1 MTTATT
7 KPALPGTPAS
17 PPPRPTSPD
26 LEPIP
31 GSRLIDLDRCTQRF
45 RSNGEVIR
53 VPIRNSSQEGKQF
66 IVWSDLKLC
75 FPGILRVQ
83 HGDVYIPFRRDAS
96 HYRIKPHGI
105 HFYPDTIL
113 DVVYNNKKGK
123 TRSPIESQQ
132 QVHQQ
137 QPQQQQE
144 QQEQQRAPAG
154 LTDLDRN
161 YLKTVDDLAADIRRR
176 LSTATAA
183 MAATTAIIEAAGVPS
198 GSDHTTDAQKS
209 PPSGEGVSIVR
220 PTDTTTASLAVVG
233 ETENVSIIHATP
245 TSVSSVPAITH
256 ITEAIQKEEH
266 ISPDTT
272 QIEDSIPDRSVDHS
286 QAAKPQETPEH
297 ATNPKAVNGSL
308 THTQEPVVT
317 KETSTEEALSESNI
331 DTIQPSMETEEAS
344 PLPATPYQEEDPSKQ
359 SSVPEKS
366 LVPVIS
372 EATDEKDRPAI
383 FRTSDHVL
391 YKDDPPQQFLTI
403 SHVVS
408 QRMRN
413 ILLKRSTWIDQD
425 YPKLFVLLPIKRH
438 RAFVDFQINGDDA
451 DFDAMSFQ
459 DFRVYFLCDCGQVPG
474 FEDQYYP
481 HLEEYDSPSY
491 MIQPSPLID
500 NPVYLNFVMGV
511 LEMFKFGVV
520 LDGVIHVPKLENQP
534 EMMEMID
541 CSINFLLFRGIQS
554 SLYIYP
560 TLVYDNDTSDSLS
573 KVVPI
578 EPPNSKQ
585 MNTLWRSI
593 LVDARPP
600 LGRLRPYL
608 TKSGDTRRLCW
619 NHWDLMSPRGAISM
633 IQQFSTEMTSGRNY
647 FDPHLGSFRG
657 FLKNRDQARL
667 YFRVASVLTMLPV
680 LSFHLDWE
688 LTPADEAWVQ
698 KFISQTNASAVQV
711 FLQPRPPNVLPSQK
725 QVGLGMGHSQ
735 VDLIQAGLTNKR
747 ILGFSIESR
756 NPIESQY
763 MNNEY
768 LSFSRS
774 GSPTMGLK
782 SHMAHFRKDRKT
794 GKMDLSLYCTDVDR
808 ALAWVRR
815 VMRGF
820 DALSK
825 VRLEVDSVW
834 ERTEIR
840 FSPTATDKPG
850 TLQYVQG
857 ANRENSIVPAATS
870 TTPADLCKVFAS
882 RGYEDYIQIRSTY
895 FRESVLL
902 QSGCVHDLV
911 LGHSS
916 APQDVLKVREMLKSN
931 YKTLLKLELTIA
943 KNEDPCQI
951 FETFKAPLANCP
963 NLQVFEISHRHAKV
977 TSSTYTWTGLATG
990 DRSQINLDTS
1000 TYAGDKIGP
1009 LLQKMAS
1016 CLHRMTIRGIDV
1028 AESAILEKVLRQKKG
1043 PFKLKSLHL
1052 WDLTKFP
1059 EQSLEDLKKIL
1070 LRYSGLE
1077 KLTITIDPALK
1088 ESKAAISRSVDFLIA
1103 VAHRVTALSIYGKG
1117 AKLLLTEL
1125 DKRYTE
1131 YVETNKNKSGEK
1143 LPLAAWPQLVELSVN
1158 GGSSGATPGLV
1169 FTDAGGPVFL
1179 RALMRHRYGFLSY
1192 LHLEDTIIP
1201 DSVWLSLL
1209 ADSISMS
1216 ALVDVRWF
1224 QSNPMSHKIL
1234 DLIVDLFPEEGPEQG
1249 KLSLSIEEKGGLT
1262 AEQINKAHVLLDRK
1276 IRGKDMSGERYP
1288 LIMINGFM

>member
-1 MTTATT
+1 M
-7 KPALPGTPAS
+7 LPWNFT
-17 PPPRPTSPD
+17 
-26 LEPIP
+26 
-31 GSRLIDLDRCTQRF
+31 
-45 RSNGEVIR
+45 
-53 VPIRNSSQEGKQF
+53 
-66 IVWSDLKLC
+66 
-75 FPGILRVQ
+75 
-83 HGDVYIPFRRDAS
+83 
-96 HYRIKPHGI
+96 IKPHGI

-113 DVVYNNKKGK
+113 DVVYNNKKSK
-123 TRSPIESQQ
+123 TRSPIE
-132 QVHQQ
+132 
-137 QPQQQQE
+137 PQQQQE
-144 QQEQQRAPAG
+144 QQQKQVHQQPQQKQHEQQQQQRAPAA

-183 MAATTAIIEAAGVPS
+183 MAATTAIIEAAGVTS
-198 GSDHTTDAQKS
+198 GSDHASDAQRL
-209 PPSGEGVSIVR
+209 PEVDVSITP
-220 PTDTTTASLAVVG
+220 PTDITAAASLTAIE
-233 ETENVSIIHATP
+233 ETEAVPIVHDTP
-245 TSVSSVPAITH
+245 TSVVPVPSMTQAA
-256 ITEAIQKEEH
+256 EVMEEEEH
-266 ISPDTT
+266 IQPDTT
-272 QIEDSIPDRSVDHS
+272 RTEAHS
-286 QAAKPQETPEH
+286 QTAKPQETPELVID
-297 ATNPKAVNGSL
+297 PKVVNGSHAHIL
-308 THTQEPVVT
+308 DSVATREA
-317 KETSTEEALSESNI
+317 SSEEALSKSEI
-331 DTIQPSMETEEAS
+331 DTIQPKVEKGEAS
-344 PLPATPYQEEDPSKQ
+344 GLPATAPQEEHPAKLSP
-359 SSVPEKS
+359 VPEKP

-372 EATDEKDRPAI
+372 EATDDQGRPEI
-383 FRTSDHVL
+383 FRMNDRVV

-413 ILLKRSTWIDQD
+413 ILQKRSTWIDQD

-438 RAFVDFQINGDDA
+438 RAFVDFRINGDDA

-511 LEMFKFGVV
+511 LEMFKFGVA
-520 LDGVIHVPKLENQP
+520 LDGVTHVPKLENQP

-560 TLVYDNDTSDSLS
+560 TLVYDNDTSDNLS

-585 MNTLWRSI
+585 MNTLWRNI

-711 FLQPRPPNVLPSQK
+711 FLQPTPSNVLPSQK
-725 QVGLGMGHSQ
+725 QVGLGMGHSH

-774 GSPTMGLK
+774 GSPAMGLK
-782 SHMAHFRKDRKT
+782 SNMAHFRKDRKT
-794 GKMDLSLYCTDVDR
+794 GKMDLSLFCTDVDR

-820 DALSK
+820 DTLSK

-840 FSPTATDKPG
+840 FSPTATDKLG
-850 TLQYVQG
+850 TLQYLQG
-857 ANRENSIVPAATS
+857 ANRENSLVPATTS

-895 FRESVLL
+895 IRESVLL

-931 YKTLLKLELTIA
+931 YKTLMKLELTIS

-951 FETFKAPLANCP
+951 FEMFKAPLSNCP

-977 TSSTYTWTGLATG
+977 GSSTYTWTGLATG

-1016 CLHRMTIRGIDV
+1016 CLHRMTIHGIDV

-1059 EQSLEDLKKIL
+1059 EQALEDLKKIL

-1088 ESKAAISRSVDFLIA
+1088 ESKAVISRSVDFLIA

-1131 YVETNKNKSGEK
+1131 YVETNKNKSSEI
-1143 LPLAAWPQLVELSVN
+1143 LPLAAWPQLVQLTAS
-1158 GGSSGATPGLV
+1158 GGTSGATPGLV
-1169 FTDAGGPVFL
+1169 FTEAGGPVFL

-1192 LHLEDTIIP
+1192 LHLEDAIIP
-1201 DSVWLSLL
+1201 DNVWLSLL
-1209 ADSISMS
+1209 VDSISMS

-1234 DLIVDLFPEEGPEQG
+1234 DLMVDLFPEEGPEQG

-1276 IRGKDMSGERYP
+1276 VRGKDLSGDRYP

>member
-1 MTTATT
+1 M
-7 KPALPGTPAS
+7 
-17 PPPRPTSPD
+17 PP
-26 LEPIP
+26 
-31 GSRLIDLDRCTQRF
+31 IDT
-45 RSNGEVIR
+45 
-53 VPIRNSSQEGKQF
+53 
-66 IVWSDLKLC
+66 
-75 FPGILRVQ
+75 
-83 HGDVYIPFRRDAS
+83 
-96 HYRIKPHGI
+96 
-105 HFYPDTIL
+105 
-113 DVVYNNKKGK
+113 
-123 TRSPIESQQ
+123 
-132 QVHQQ
+132 
-137 QPQQQQE
+137 
-144 QQEQQRAPAG
+144 
-154 LTDLDRN
+154 
-161 YLKTVDDLAADIRRR
+161 
-176 LSTATAA
+176 
-183 MAATTAIIEAAGVPS
+183 
-198 GSDHTTDAQKS
+198 
-209 PPSGEGVSIVR
+209 
-220 PTDTTTASLAVVG
+220 TTTASLTVIE
-233 ETENVSIIHATP
+233 ETEIAPIIEATP
-245 TSVSSVPAITH
+245 TSITSIPVIVQTAEVIQEEDLIQSDTVSTEDGILDSSV
-256 ITEAIQKEEH
+256 
-266 ISPDTT
+266 
-272 QIEDSIPDRSVDHS
+272 DRS
-286 QAAKPQETPEH
+286 QEAKAQEKPDYVMDPK
-297 ATNPKAVNGSL
+297 ATNGIA

-317 KETSTEEALSESNI
+317 KEVSSEEEPSTEI
-331 DTIQPSMETEEAS
+331 HITQPKIETEKAS
-344 PLPATPYQEEDPSKQ
+344 PPPEMLPQEEDPSTEDDSTIQ
-359 SSVPEKS
+359 SLAPEKS
-366 LVPVIS
+366 SASVNS
-372 EATDEKDRPAI
+372 KTTDEKDRSTN
-383 FRTSDHVL
+383 FRTGDHVL
-391 YKDDPPQQFLTI
+391 YKDDLPQKFLTI

-413 ILLKRSTWIDQD
+413 ILLRRSTWIDQD

-500 NPVYLNFVMGV
+500 NPIYLNFAMGI

-520 LDGVIHVPKLENQP
+520 LDGVTHVPKLENQP

-560 TLVYDNDTSDSLS
+560 TLVYDNDTSDSLR

-578 EPPNSKQ
+578 EPPNAKQ

-619 NHWDLMSPRGAISM
+619 SHWDLMSPRGAISM
-633 IQQFSTEMTSGRNY
+633 IQQFSTETTSGRNY

-711 FLQPRPPNVLPSQK
+711 FLQPAGSNVLPSQK
-725 QVGLGMGHSQ
+725 QAGLGMGHSQ

-768 LSFSRS
+768 ISFSRS
-774 GSPTMGLK
+774 GSPAMGLK
-782 SHMAHFRKDRKT
+782 SNMAHFRKDKKT
-794 GKMDLSLYCTDVDR
+794 GKMDLSLFCTEVDR

-825 VRLEVDSVW
+825 IRLEVDSVW

-840 FSPTATDKPG
+840 FSPTATDKLG
-850 TLQYVQG
+850 TLQYTQG
-857 ANRENSIVPAATS
+857 LNRETSMVPATTS

-895 FRESVLL
+895 IRESVLL
-902 QSGCVHDLV
+902 QSGCVRDLV

-916 APQDVLKVREMLKSN
+916 APQDVIKVREMLKSN
-931 YKTLLKLELTIA
+931 YKALQKLELTIA

-963 NLQVFEISHRHAKV
+963 NLQVFEISHRHAKIG
-977 TSSTYTWTGLATG
+977 SSTYTWTGLSTG
-990 DRSQINLDTS
+990 DRSQINLNTT

-1016 CLHRMTIRGIDV
+1016 CLHRMTFHGIDI
-1028 AESAILEKVLRQKKG
+1028 AESAILEKVLRQKRG
-1043 PFKLKSLHL
+1043 PFKLKALYL
-1052 WDLTKFP
+1052 WDITKYP
-1059 EQSLEDLKKIL
+1059 EQALEDLKKIL

-1077 KLTITIDPALK
+1077 ELAITLEPAAK
-1088 ESKAAISRSVDFLIA
+1088 ESKAVINRSVDFVIA

-1117 AKLLLTEL
+1117 AKLVLTEL

-1131 YVETNKNKSGEK
+1131 HVEASKNKSTET
-1143 LPLAAWPQLVELSVN
+1143 LPLAAWPQLVQLTVS
-1158 GGSSGATPGLV
+1158 GGTSGATPGLV

-1179 RALMRHRYGFLSY
+1179 RALMRHRYGFISY
-1192 LHLEDTIIP
+1192 LHLEDAIIP

-1209 ADSISMS
+1209 SDSISMS
-1216 ALVDVRWF
+1216 ALIDVRWF

-1234 DLIVDLFPEEGPEQG
+1234 DLMVDLFPEEGPEQG

-1262 AEQINKAHVLLDRK
+1262 AEQINKAHILLDRK
-1276 IRGKDMSGERYP
+1276 IRGKDLSGERYP
-1288 LIMINGFM
+1288 LIMINGYM

>member
-7 KPALPGTPAS
+7 KHALPGTPAS
-17 PPPRPTSPD
+17 SSPRSTSPD

-31 GSRLIDLDRCTQRF
+31 GSCLVDLDRCTQRF

-53 VPIRNSSQEGKQF
+53 VPIRNSSKEGQQF

-83 HGDVYIPFRRDAS
+83 HRDVYIPFRRDAS

-105 HFYPDTIL
+105 HFYPDSIL
-113 DVVYNNKKGK
+113 DVVYNNKQSK
-123 TRSPIESQQ
+123 TRSPIEPEQQ
-132 QVHQQ
+132 EQQQKQVHQQ

-144 QQEQQRAPAG
+144 HQEQQRAPAA
-154 LTDLDRN
+154 LNDLDRN

-198 GSDHTTDAQKS
+198 GSDHTADAQKS
-209 PPSGEGVSIVR
+209 LPPFEDVSIAR
-220 PTDTTTASLAVVG
+220 PTDTATKASLTVVK
-233 ETENVSIIHATP
+233 ETEDVPIIHATP
-245 TSVSSVPAITH
+245 TSASSVPVITQ
-256 ITEAIQKEEH
+256 TVDVIQEEDN
-266 ISPDTT
+266 IKPDTT
-272 QIEDSIPDRSVDHS
+272 QIEDSIPDSSVDHS
-286 QAAKPQETPEH
+286 QGAKPQETLKH
-297 ATNPKAVNGSL
+297 VIPKAVNGGR
-308 THTQEPVVT
+308 THTKERVVR
-317 KETSTEEALSESNI
+317 KETCSEEAPSESKI
-331 DTIQPSMETEEAS
+331 ETIQPNMETDEAS
-344 PLPATPYQEEDPSKQ
+344 PLPTTPHQGEDPSNQ
-359 SSVPEKS
+359 SFDPKKS

-372 EATDEKDRPAI
+372 EATDEKGRPES
-383 FRTSDHVL
+383 FRTSDRVL

-413 ILLKRSTWIDQD
+413 ILRKRSTWIDQE

-520 LDGVIHVPKLENQP
+520 LDGVTHVPKLENQP

-578 EPPNSKQ
+578 EPPNFKQ

-711 FLQPRPPNVLPSQK
+711 FLQPTPSNVLPSQK

-763 MNNEY
+763 MSNEY
-768 LSFSRS
+768 LAFSRS
-774 GSPTMGLK
+774 GSPAMGLK
-782 SHMAHFRKDRKT
+782 SNMAHFRKDRKT
-794 GKMDLSLYCTDVDR
+794 GKMDLSLFCTDVDK

-840 FSPTATDKPG
+840 FSPTATDKLG
-850 TLQYVQG
+850 TLQYIQG
-857 ANRENSIVPAATS
+857 ANRENSVVPATTS

-895 FRESVLL
+895 IRESVLL

-911 LGHSS
+911 LAHSS

-931 YKTLLKLELTIA
+931 YKTLMKLELTIA

-963 NLQVFEISHRHAKV
+963 NLQIFEISHRHAKV
-977 TSSTYTWTGLATG
+977 VSSTYTWTGLATG
-990 DRSQINLDTS
+990 DRSQINLDMS

-1016 CLHRMTIRGIDV
+1016 CLHSMTIHGIDV
-1028 AESAILEKVLRQKKG
+1028 AESAILEK
-1043 PFKLKSLHL
+1043 
-1052 WDLTKFP
+1052 
-1059 EQSLEDLKKIL
+1059 
-1070 LRYSGLE
+1070 

-1088 ESKAAISRSVDFLIA
+1088 ESKAVISRSVDFLIA

-1117 AKLLLTEL
+1117 AKLLLAEL

-1131 YVETNKNKSGEK
+1131 YVETNKSKSSEK
-1143 LPLAAWPQLVELSVN
+1143 LPLAAWPQLVQLTAS
-1158 GGSSGATPGLV
+1158 GGTSGATPGLV

-1192 LHLEDTIIP
+1192 LHLEDAIIP

-1209 ADSISMS
+1209 ADSISMG

-1234 DLIVDLFPEEGPEQG
+1234 DLMVDLFPEEGPEQG

-1276 IRGKDMSGERYP
+1276 IRGKDLSGERYP

>member
-1 MTTATT
+1 MLCQAH
-7 KPALPGTPAS
+7 L
-17 PPPRPTSPD
+17 RHV
-26 LEPIP
+26 
-31 GSRLIDLDRCTQRF
+31 RRDRRHQ
-45 RSNGEVIR
+45 IW
-53 VPIRNSSQEGKQF
+53 SQYQGA
-66 IVWSDLKLC
+66 VWSTL
-75 FPGILRVQ
+75 IAA
-83 HGDVYIPFRRDAS
+83 HNAS
-96 HYRIKPHGI
+96 GPTARIKPHGI
-105 HFYPDTIL
+105 HFYPDSIL
-113 DVVYNNKKGK
+113 DVVYNNKKSK
-123 TRSPIESQQ
+123 TRSPIEPEQQ
-132 QVHQQ
+132 EQQQKQVHQQ
-137 QPQQQQE
+137 QPEQQQE
-144 QQEQQRAPAG
+144 RQEQQRAPAA
-154 LTDLDRN
+154 LNDLDRN

-198 GSDHTTDAQKS
+198 GSDHTADAQKS
-209 PPSGEGVSIVR
+209 LPSVEDVSIVR
-220 PTDTTTASLAVVG
+220 PIDTATKASLTVVK
-233 ETENVSIIHATP
+233 EAEDVPIHTIPTP
-245 TSVSSVPAITH
+245 TSSVPVITQ
-256 ITEAIQKEEH
+256 TADVIQEEEH
-266 ISPDTT
+266 VQQDTT
-272 QIEDSIPDRSVDHS
+272 QIEDSILDSSVDHN
-286 QAAKPQETPEH
+286 QGTKPQESPDH
-297 ATNPKAVNGSL
+297 VMNPKAVNGGL
-308 THTQEPVVT
+308 TYTQERVVT
-317 KETSTEEALSESNI
+317 KETSTEGAPCESNFN
-331 DTIQPSMETEEAS
+331 TIQPNVETEAAS
-344 PLPATPYQEEDPSKQ
+344 PLPATPHQGEDLSKQ
-359 SSVPEKS
+359 SSDPKKS
-366 LVPVIS
+366 LIPVIS
-372 EATDEKDRPAI
+372 EAADEKGRPGI
-383 FRTSDHVL
+383 FKTSDRVL
-391 YKDDPPQQFLTI
+391 YKDDPPLQFLTI

-413 ILLKRSTWIDQD
+413 ILLRRSTWIDQE

-520 LDGVIHVPKLENQP
+520 LDGVTHVPKLENQP

-578 EPPNSKQ
+578 EPPNFKQ

-667 YFRVASVLTMLPV
+667 YFRA
-680 LSFHLDWE
+680 FHLDWE

-711 FLQPRPPNVLPSQK
+711 FLQPTSSNVLPSQK

-774 GSPTMGLK
+774 GSPAMGLK
-782 SHMAHFRKDRKT
+782 SNMAHFRKDRKT
-794 GKMDLSLYCTDVDR
+794 GKMDLSLFCTDVDK

-840 FSPTATDKPG
+840 FSPTATDKLG
-850 TLQYVQG
+850 TLQYIQG
-857 ANRENSIVPAATS
+857 ANRENSVVPATTS

-895 FRESVLL
+895 IRESVLL
-902 QSGCVHDLV
+902 QSGCVHELV
-911 LGHSS
+911 LAHSS

-931 YKTLLKLELTIA
+931 YKTLMKLELTIA

-977 TSSTYTWTGLATG
+977 GSSTYTWTGLATG
-990 DRSQINLDTS
+990 DRSQINLDVS
-1000 TYAGDKIGP
+1000 TYASDKIGP

-1016 CLHRMTIRGIDV
+1016 CLHSMTIHGIDG

-1059 EQSLEDLKKIL
+1059 EQALEDLKKIL

-1088 ESKAAISRSVDFLIA
+1088 ESKAVISRSVDFLIA

-1117 AKLLLTEL
+1117 AKLLLAEL

-1131 YVETNKNKSGEK
+1131 YVEINKSKSSEK
-1143 LPLAAWPQLVELSVN
+1143 LPLAAWPQLVQLTAS
-1158 GGSSGATPGLV
+1158 GGTSGATPGLV

-1192 LHLEDTIIP
+1192 LHLEDAIIP

-1209 ADSISMS
+1209 ADSISMG

-1234 DLIVDLFPEEGPEQG
+1234 DLMVDLFPEEGPEQG

-1276 IRGKDMSGERYP
+1276 IRGKDLSGERYP